1 MAMTVKDMLTAANEA
16 VPRIDTAKARE
27 LIGAG
32 NVLIIDVRDGGEV
45 RQSGKVK
52 GAVHVSRGL
61 LEFKACPE
69 SPSHDEAFQKDKT
82 VMVYCGSGGRAAL
95 SGKCLVDLGY
105 RTVYNLGGFKDCV
118 EGGMETEPA

>member
-1 MAMTVKDMLTAANEA
+1 MATTVTELMAAANDA
-16 VPRIDTAKARE
+16 VPRIDTAKAQE
-27 LIGAG
+27 LIAAG
-32 NVLIIDVRDGGEV
+32 NVLIVDVRDGAEV
-45 RQSGKVK
+45 QQSGKIK

-69 SPSHDEAFQKDKT
+69 SPAHDAAFQKDST

-105 RTVYNLGGFKDCV
+105 GAVYNLGGFKDCV